1 MVDALAWSTPRMAGP
16 GRPRK
21 GWLMHRFTVWAPSAR
36 EVSVAVRLP
45 DSGDG
50 TQVPME
56 PSGSGWWRADVDTP
70 GSTAHGTDYAFHL
83 DGGAARP
90 DPRSLWQPHG
100 VHEPSRV
107 FDAGL
112 FAWTDDGWQGRDV
125 RSSVIYE
132 LHIGTFTDAGTLDA
146 AQERL
151 DHLVSLGVDMVELM
165 PVAAFPGR
173 WGWGYDGVDLY
184 AVHEPYGGPAALQRF
199 VNACHRRGLG
209 VVLDVV
215 YNHLGP
221 SGNYLSEFGPYFTD
235 KHHTPWGQAVNLDD
249 EGSAEVRRF
258 IIDNALRW
266 FRDFH
271 IDALRLDAVHE
282 LKDDSPTHILTEL
295 ATETASLASELGRP
309 LGLIAESDLN
319 DPRMITAVDDGGLGM
334 TAQWDDDVHHA
345 LHALLTGEKQG
356 YYVDFGDLDTLA
368 KAMTRAFVHDGG
380 YSTFRGQD
388 WGRPVDPERHR
399 GHSFVVYAQ
408 DHDQVGNR
416 ATGDRPISTTGAG
429 LAAVAAALIL
439 TSPYTPMIFMG
450 EEWGT
455 DTPWQYFCD
464 HTEPEL
470 AEAIREGRRR
480 EFAEHGWADDVPD
493 PLSPSTRDAS
503 VLQWDQISREPHQ
516 RLLAWYRDLISLRRR
531 EPDLQDDRLGAVQV
545 SYDEEARWLVMHRG
559 AFRVAANLADAGQHV
574 PLDGE
579 PVLAAVAWDGALL
592 ERNGVRLPGRSAAV
606 IRVLA

>member
-1 MVDALAWSTPRMAGP
+1 
-16 GRPRK
+16 
-21 GWLMHRFTVWAPSAR
+21 MHRFTVWAPSAR
-36 EVSVAVRLP
+36 DVRVAVRLP
-45 DSGDG
+45 DADDV
-50 TQVPME
+50 THVPME
-56 PSGSGWWRADVDTP
+56 QARSGWWRADVE
-70 GSTAHGTDYAFHL
+70 GAGHGTDYAFHL
-83 DGGAARP
+83 DGGPARP
-90 DPRSLWQPHG
+90 DPRSPWQPHG
-100 VHEPSRV
+100 VHEASRV

-112 FAWTDDGWQGRDV
+112 FEWSDGGWRGRDV
-125 RSSVIYE
+125 RGSVIYE
-132 LHIGTFTDAGTLDA
+132 LHIGTFTDAGTFDA

-151 DHLVSLGVDMVELM
+151 DHLVSLGVDMVEVM

-184 AVHEPYGGPAALQRF
+184 AVHEPYGGPQALQQF
-199 VNACHRRGLG
+199 VNACHTRGLG
-209 VVLDVV
+209 VILDVV

-249 EGSAEVRRF
+249 DGSTEVRRF

-271 IDALRLDAVHE
+271 IDGLRLDAVHE
-282 LKDDSPTHILTEL
+282 LKDDSPTHLLAEL
-295 ATETASLASELGRP
+295 SAQTASLAKELGRP

-319 DPRMITAVDDGGLGM
+319 DPRMITPVDDGGLGM

-356 YYVDFGDLDTLA
+356 YYVDFGSVETFA

-388 WGRPVDPERHR
+388 WGSPVDPDRHP

-416 ATGDRPISTTGAG
+416 AIGDRPISTTGPG

-464 HTEPEL
+464 HAEPEL

-480 EFAEHGWADDVPD
+480 EFAEHGWAEDVPD

-516 RLLAWYRDLISLRRR
+516 RLLAWSREVISLRGR
-531 EPDLQDDRLGAVQV
+531 EPDLQDDRLGAVRV
-545 SYDEEARWLVMHRG
+545 SFDEEARWLVVHRG
-559 AFRVAANLADAGQHV
+559 SFRVVANLAGDGQHI
-574 PLDGE
+574 PLDRE
-579 PVLAAVAWDGALL
+579 PVLAAAAWDGALL
-592 ERNGVRLPGRSAAV
+592 ERHGVRLPGRSAAV
-606 IRVLA
+606 VRVSD